1 MTPDNAALAQHRP
14 YLLRFAL
21 QQLRDEGQAEDVVQE
36 TLLAALQGNFSGQSS
51 LRTWLTGILKH
62 KIIDLI
68 RKQSREAPLAGTAE
82 GEEDNLDD
90 FDALFDQRG
99 HWTDDDKPQT
109 WQQPNA
115 ALESKQFWKV
125 YEACAGLMPQRLA
138 LVFSMR
144 EVLDMD
150 IDEICKS
157 LSISATNCSVILYR
171 ARMSLRLCLDK
182 NWFGNPEKVG

>member
-14 YLLRFAL
+14 YLLRYAL

-36 TLLAALQGNFSGQSS
+36 TLLAALQDNFSGQSS

>member
-14 YLLRFAL
+14 YLLRYAL

-82 GEEDNLDD
+82 SEEDNLDD

-115 ALESKQFWKV
+115 ALESKQFWNV
-125 YEACAGLMPQRLA
+125 YEVCAGLMPQRLA

>member
-1 MTPDNAALAQHRP
+1 MTLDHAALAQHRP
-14 YLLRFAL
+14 YLLRYAL

-68 RKQSREAPLAGTAE
+68 RRQSREAPLPGAT
-82 GEEDNLDD
+82 DSDDDTLDD
-90 FDALFDQRG
+90 FDALFDRRG
-99 HWTDDDKPQT
+99 HWTSEDTPQA

-125 YEACAGLMPQRLA
+125 YEACAQLMPQRLA

-144 EVLDMD
+144 EVMDMD

>member
-68 RKQSREAPLAGTAE
+68 RKQSREAPLAATAE

>member
-14 YLLRFAL
+14 YLLRYAL
-21 QQLRDEGQAEDVVQE
+21 QQLRDEVQAEDVVQE
-36 TLLAALQGNFSGQSS
+36 TLLAALQGQFSGQSS

-68 RKQSREAPLAGTAE
+68 RKQSREAPLPGANSN
-82 GEEDNLDD
+82 EDDTLDD

-99 HWTDDDKPQT
+99 HWTSEDQPHS
-109 WQQPNA
+109 WQQPNVA
-115 ALESKQFWKV
+115 FESRQFWRV
-125 YEACAGLMPQRLA
+125 YEACAQLMPKRLA

-144 EVLDMD
+144 EVMEMD

>member
-1 MTPDNAALAQHRP
+1 MNLDNAALAQHRP
-14 YLLRFAL
+14 YLLRYAL

-68 RKQSREAPLAGTAE
+68 RKQSREAPFPGAADSDD
-82 GEEDNLDD
+82 DNLDD

-99 HWTDDDKPQT
+99 HWTNEDKPQT
-109 WQQPNA
+109 WQQPNT

-125 YEACAGLMPQRLA
+125 YEACAKLMPQKLA

-144 EVLDMD
+144 EVMDMD

-171 ARMSLRLCLDK
+171 ARMSLRLCLDQS
-182 NWFGNPEKVG
+182 WFGNPQKVG

>member
-1 MTPDNAALAQHRP
+1 MTLDHAALAQHRP
-14 YLLRFAL
+14 YLLRYAL

-68 RKQSREAPLAGTAE
+68 RRQSREAPLPGAADSDDDT
-82 GEEDNLDD
+82 LDD
-90 FDALFDQRG
+90 FDALFDRRD
-99 HWTDDDKPQT
+99 HWTSEDTPQA

-125 YEACAGLMPQRLA
+125 YEACAQLMPQRLA

-144 EVLDMD
+144 EVMDMD

>member
-14 YLLRFAL
+14 YLLRYAL

-36 TLLAALQGNFSGQSS
+36 TLLAALQGQFSGQSS

-68 RKQSREAPLAGTAE
+68 RKQSREAPLPGASDNE
-82 GEEDNLDD
+82 DDNLDD

-99 HWTDDDKPQT
+99 HWTSEDQPHS

-115 ALESKQFWKV
+115 ALESRQFWRV
-125 YEACAGLMPQRLA
+125 YEACAQLMPKRLA

-144 EVLDMD
+144 EVMEMD

-182 NWFGNPEKVG
+182 NWFGNSEKVG

>member
-14 YLLRFAL
+14 YLLRYAL

-51 LRTWLTGILKH
+51 LRTWLTSILKH

-68 RKQSREAPLAGTAE
+68 RRQSREAPLPGAT
-82 GEEDNLDD
+82 DSDDDTLDD
-90 FDALFDQRG
+90 FDALFDRRG
-99 HWTDDDKPQT
+99 HWTSEDTPQA

-125 YEACAGLMPQRLA
+125 YEACAQLMPQRLA

-144 EVLDMD
+144 EVMDMD